1 MLKAAERQYWIDQFS
16 SASNKKEFWNV
27 VKKVEGNTNV
37 RKMPPIADDDE
48 LILNSD
54 GAKAYFFNNFFI
66 GIGKKLAGKI
76 ETSDNSPEK
85 IFPE

>member
-1 MLKAAERQYWIDQFS
+1 
-16 SASNKKEFWNV
+16 
-27 VKKVEGNTNV
+27 
-37 RKMPPIADDDE
+37 MPPIADDDE
-48 LILNSD
+48 QILNSD

-85 IFPE
+85 IFTE